1 MEVGHQTD
9 GGGTCRLD
17 RIDAPSNDCP
27 DSRLPVVLIGAS
39 GSIGR
44 SILTGL
50 VADGFNVYGTA
61 RSRSMVNQLEEEFRE
76 HSVSIHEL
84 DVQDYDAVRGLI
96 DRVALE
102 TGGIYGL
109 VYAVGLQ
116 SRRPIE
122 EFPDNEIVEIL
133 SVNLMGA
140 VVASKSALKHMVQQR
155 KGRIVFAGS
164 LTSRFSINGIA
175 PYAMAKSGL
184 SSWARSI
191 AVEFAK
197 FGVTANTVLPGRIES
212 QMIADVLS
220 DSRRK
225 STLSRIPS
233 GRLGVPEDVSNAV
246 SFLVKEESSYING
259 SEIVVDGAWLAGG
272 GNISG

>member
-17 RIDAPSNDCP
+17 RIDVPRNESQ

-44 SILTGL
+44 SILRGL
-50 VADGFNVYGTA
+50 VADGFAVYATV
-61 RSRSMVNQLEEEFRE
+61 RSQSIVNQLEREFRD
-76 HSVSIHEL
+76 HSVSVYEL
-84 DVQDYDAVRGLI
+84 DVEDYDAVRGLI

-109 VYAVGLQ
+109 VYAVGMQ

-122 EFPDNEIVEIL
+122 EFPDNEILEII

-155 KGRIVFAGS
+155 KGRIVFVGS

-197 FGVTANTVLPGRIES
+197 LGVTANTVLPGRIES

-220 DSRRK
+220 DARRE

-233 GRLGVPEDVSNAV
+233 GRLGAPEDVSNAV

-259 SEIVVDGAWLAGG
+259 TEIVVDGAWLAGG